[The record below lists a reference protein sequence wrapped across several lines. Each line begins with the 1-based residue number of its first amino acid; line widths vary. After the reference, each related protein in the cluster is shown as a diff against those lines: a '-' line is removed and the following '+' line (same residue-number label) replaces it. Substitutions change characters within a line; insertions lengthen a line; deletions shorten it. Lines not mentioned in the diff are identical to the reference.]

1 MHFYFHTPMQQ
12 LLGNL
17 LGLLKMYR
25 LKQRGVFATA
35 PDPRVQPDRNFK
47 RYLALM
53 LQISMRFRTIRRILK
68 SKAALLSNGDLDN
81 EVLWLQL
88 RMIIELAT
96 FGAVA
101 ADEKGYAAR
110 RVDARNPKSYTEDGK
125 VNKILPTLKSVSP
138 VFYLPIP
145 LEDAVMLDD
154 AGTFHVN
161 SKSTTFADA
170 DRLIQIHNRAG
181 EHLHAHNPLSAEK
194 RAENAARVKASRQ
207 AFLEDYAFVWGVLKI
222 HMKACLVFD
231 EASGQPIDCEYPDLF
246 WFVYFDE
253 SMRGP
258 GVTMLRSSPK
268 G

>member
-1 MHFYFHTPMQQ
+1 MRQM
-12 LLGNL
+12 LGNL
-17 LGLLKMYR
+17 LGLLKIYR
-25 LKQRGVFATA
+25 LKRRGMFSTA
-35 PDPRVQPDRNFK
+35 PDRLVQPDRNFK
-47 RYLALM
+47 RYFALM
-53 LQISMRFRTIRRILK
+53 KQISMRFRAIRRILA
-68 SKAALLSNGDLDN
+68 SRQALLRNDDLDN

-110 RVDARNPKSYTEDGK
+110 RMDARNPKSYTEDGK
-125 VNKILPTLKSVSP
+125 VNKILPTLKSVNP

-154 AGTFHVN
+154 AGMFHVKN
-161 SKSTTFADA
+161 KKTFADA
-170 DRLIQIHNRAG
+170 KRLIQIHDRAG

-207 AFLEDYAFVWGVLKI
+207 VFLEDYAFVWSVLKI
-222 HMKACLVFD
+222 HIKACLVFD
-231 EASGQPIDCEYPDLF
+231 EASGQPIDYENPDLI
-246 WFVYFDE
+246 WIVYFDE

-258 GVTMLRSSPK
+258 GVTMFRGSLRVE
-268 G
+268 